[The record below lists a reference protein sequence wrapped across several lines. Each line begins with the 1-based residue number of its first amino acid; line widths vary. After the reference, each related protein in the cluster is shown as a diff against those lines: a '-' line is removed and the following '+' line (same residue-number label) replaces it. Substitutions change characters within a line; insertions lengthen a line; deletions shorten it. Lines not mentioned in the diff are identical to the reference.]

1 MVSRFIPVEGNENE
15 IWYMDISN
23 LTLTDLI
30 QLKKELNG
38 NKVNSISAIDAV
50 IHNELGYEYSDIKS
64 IKRENKRLGM
74 PLKKSKNYKKRFHNN
89 GR

>member
-38 NKVNSISAIDAV
+38 NIVNSISAIDAV
-50 IHNELGYEYSDIKS
+50 IHDELGYEYSDIKS

>member
-15 IWYMDISN
+15 IWYMDTSN

>member
-50 IHNELGYEYSDIKS
+50 IHDELGYEYSDIKS

>member
-15 IWYMDISN
+15 IWYMDTSN

-50 IHNELGYEYSDIKS
+50 IHDELGYEYSDIKS

>member
-15 IWYMDISN
+15 IWYMDTSN

-38 NKVNSISAIDAV
+38 NKVNSVSAIDAI
-50 IHNELGYEYSDIKS
+50 IHDELGYEYSDIKS
-64 IKRENKRLGM
+64 IKRENKRLGL

>member
-1 MVSRFIPVEGNENE
+1 MVSRFIPVDGNENE

-30 QLKKELNG
+30 QLKKELYG
-38 NKVNSISAIDAV
+38 YKVNSVAAIDAI
-50 IHNELGYEYSDIKS
+50 IHDESGYDYSDIKS

-74 PLKKSKNYKKRFHNN
+74 PLKKSRNFKKRFHNN